1 MGPKVHPL
9 SIVSLVAGVLSLPS
23 CCCFFGFLLPLAAIA
38 CGIIALGQ
46 ISKAPQVYS
55 GKLFCYIGLACGGLG
70 FLMTVS
76 FKFLGLGSEI
86 VRRYRR
92 F

>member
-23 CCCFFGFLLPLAAIA
+23 CC
-38 CGIIALGQ
+38 IALGQ